1 MKQQQTN
8 KPYMVVLAVVLVA
21 IAAFLGYRAYGA
33 LADAGGEPD
42 IKAMMPKTG
51 QAPPVTPEE
60 VAGAPK
66 GVLPGGKRE

>member
-1 MKQQQTN
+1 MSKAETN
-8 KPYMVVLAVVLVA
+8 KPYMVVLAIVLVA

-33 LADAGGEPD
+33 LTEASGEPN
-42 IKAMMPKTG
+42 IEAMMPKTG

-66 GVLPGGKRE
+66 GVLPGGKH